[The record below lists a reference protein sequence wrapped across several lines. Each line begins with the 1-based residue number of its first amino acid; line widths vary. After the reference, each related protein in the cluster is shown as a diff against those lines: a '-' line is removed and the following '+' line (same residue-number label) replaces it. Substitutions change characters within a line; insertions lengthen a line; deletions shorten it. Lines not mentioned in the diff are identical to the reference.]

1 VTKRNALPPLP
12 QAASY
17 SVQRDDPLIEEPAI
31 MKKSKLEK
39 IPVTERPLSSWV
51 FASSIKLQITLL
63 LIIVITVFARVVPLE
78 MQKKI
83 VNEAIS
89 LGKIELLIRYCAIY
103 LAAVLTASGLKY
115 LINTLQSVIGQRV
128 LAKMRQDLY
137 HHILTLPLSF
147 FRRTQPGMVVASL
160 VSEIAAAGDFIGMA
174 IAVPIINV
182 LTLLAFGGYL
192 FWLNPLLAA
201 VSLAIYPMV
210 LVLIP
215 ILQRRVNRTN
225 RKRVDATRA
234 LSDKIAES
242 ISGIH
247 EIHGNGT
254 YRTENTKYDGLVNR
268 LTRIRIIWNLYKY
281 GVKVLN
287 NFFTNLSPFLIFL
300 LGGYLAIKGRLELGA
315 LVAFLSA
322 QEKLY
327 DPWKELLDF
336 YQLYQDAVV
345 RYHRTMEY
353 FDIAPEHTT
362 EPEDR
367 APYDLDGSI
376 EVKELSMFTE
386 GGIQLLE
393 NVSFSLEPGEQLAV
407 VGFSGSGKSTM
418 AQCISQLIQYTTGH
432 ILIGDKEVS
441 EMTKKDIICNM
452 GLVSQ
457 NPFIFSGTI
466 EENLLYSCLPLV
478 ESRDGKQNENE
489 EKDKNKKEAAQ
500 TENSLPNL
508 DDMIAA
514 LQQSGIFVDVLRFGL
529 NAVLNEEEHEELIS
543 RVIRIRE
550 DFRAEFGDTL
560 VDYVE
565 FFSDD
570 QYLRYSSIAEN
581 ILFGTSTEKDYAIE
595 NLHKNKFF
603 TDFLHEADLTRPL
616 LSLGAELTRQT
627 VDILGNLPPENV
639 FFEQSPIPPQELDDY
654 KMIAE
659 RLGKK
664 RLHQLSEKDRERLIQ
679 VALRFSPGWHKMV
692 ALSEIIEILI
702 LEGRALFRERIAE
715 SLPDLIS
722 FFDPARYIST
732 ETILNNILFGK
743 LKTTNPK
750 AQEQINQNI
759 IQILIEQDLLEDLLQ
774 IGMQYQVGSK
784 GDNLSGGQRQKLAIA
799 RVLLKKPKILIMDEA
814 TSGLDNNS
822 QARIQNLLENQWR
835 GKSTIISIAHR
846 LDTVK
851 NYDRIAVMKAG
862 KIGEIGTYD
871 ELIEKKGLFYELVH
885 GKN

>member
-1 VTKRNALPPLP
+1 
-12 QAASY
+12 
-17 SVQRDDPLIEEPAI
+17 
-31 MKKSKLEK
+31 MKKSKFRQ
-39 IPVTERPLSSWV
+39 IPVTERPLSSWI
-51 FASSIKLQITLL
+51 FASSIKLQITLFF
-63 LIIVITVFARVVPLE
+63 IIVITVFARVVPLE

-89 LGKIELLIRYCAIY
+89 LGKIELLIRYCAVY
-103 LAAVLTASGLKY
+103 LVAVLTASGLKY
-115 LINTLQSVIGQRV
+115 LINTLQSIIGQRV

-137 HHILTLPLSF
+137 HHILTLPLNF
-147 FRRTQPGMVVASL
+147 FRKTQPGMVVAAL

-174 IAVPIINV
+174 IAVPIINI

-210 LVLIP
+210 LVLVP

-225 RKRVDATRA
+225 RERVDATRT

-254 YRTENTKYDGLVNR
+254 YRTENTKYDDLVNR
-268 LTRIRIIWNLYKY
+268 LTRIRIVWNLYKY

-353 FDIAPEHTT
+353 FDTVPEHAT

-418 AQCISQLIQYTTGH
+418 AQCISQLTQYTTGH

-466 EENLLYSCLPLV
+466 EENLLYSCLPLT
-478 ESRDGKQNENE
+478 ENRDGKR
-489 EKDKNKKEAAQ
+489 KNDP
-500 TENSLPNL
+500 SLPSL

-529 NAVLNEEEHEELIS
+529 NTVLNEEEDEDLIS
-543 RVIRIRE
+543 RVIHIRE
-550 DFRAEFGDTL
+550 DFRTEFGDTL

-565 FFSDD
+565 FFSED

-581 ILFGTSTEKDYAIE
+581 ILFGTPTQKDFAVE
-595 NLHKNKFF
+595 NLHQNRFF
-603 TDFLHEADLTRPL
+603 MDFLNEADLTRPL
-616 LSLGAELTRQT
+616 LSLGSELTKQT

-639 FFEQSPIPPQELDDY
+639 FFEQSPILPQELDDY

-664 RLHQLSEKDRERLIQ
+664 RLHQLSGKDRERLIQ

-692 ALSEIIEILI
+692 ALSEIIEVLI
-702 LEGRALFRERIAE
+702 LEGRALFRDRITE
-715 SLPDLIS
+715 SDPDLIS
-722 FFDPARYIST
+722 FYDPARYIPT

-750 AQEQINQNI
+750 AQEKINQNI
-759 IQILIEQDLLEDLLQ
+759 IQLLIQEDLLEDLLQ

-822 QARIQNLLENQWR
+822 QSRIQNLLETQWR

-871 ELIEKKGLFYELVH
+871 ELIEKKGMFYELVH